1 MTSAEVTETLGSPN
15 IVNTDQ
21 RRREVWICDK
31 IATDRA
37 YSVNSGGVSAL
48 ILGAGGSLSGL
59 GGAGATSDA
68 GASSI

>member
-37 YSVNSGGVSAL
+37 YSANSGGVSAL
-48 ILGAGGSLSGL
+48 ILGAGGGL
-59 GGAGATSDA
+59 GGLDGAGATSGG

>member
-1 MTSAEVTETLGSPN
+1 MTSAKVAETLGSPN

-37 YSVNSGGVSAL
+37 YSANSGGVSAWF
-48 ILGAGGSLSGL
+48 LGAGGGLGGL
-59 GGAGATSDA
+59 GGAGATSGA

>member
-48 ILGAGGSLSGL
+48 ILGAGGGLGGL
-59 GGAGATSDA
+59 GGA
-68 GASSI
+68 SSI